1 MSAAAAAATLASFVE
16 VPYGA
21 GAGAPAAA
29 ANRVR
34 LSNRLAHFFE
44 LPYDTV
50 MHVEQ
55 IQGLV
60 EAYIRTTHVIGDDG
74 VVWHHGAI
82 WALLHI
88 PDATEHVTLTDIFR
102 DLGAQHLTPAAAAA
116 AAAAIPAS

>member
-1 MSAAAAAATLASFVE
+1 MSAAAAAGTLASFVE

-44 LPYDTV
+44 LPYNSE

-55 IQGLV
+55 IQGVV
-60 EAYIRTTHVIGDDG
+60 EAYIRTTHAVGDDG
-74 VVWHHGAI
+74 VVWHHSAI
-82 WALLHI
+82 WALLRI
-88 PDATEHVTLTDIFR
+88 PDTTENVRLTDIFR
-102 DLGAQHLTPAAAAA
+102 DLRTQHLTSTAAAAES
-116 AAAAIPAS
+116 PTS